1 VNTPKATTLRAI
13 CGDQLQRRGTNAD
26 DSPVSTSPKSPNPTG
41 ASLQS
46 PEPADS
52 DRTDKPPQTLVLD
65 ERADGSHERIETDR
79 RLTDRRAEPRRQPEV
94 RQRRQARDFGRIGTT
109 AAALGAVV
117 GIWALINAP
126 VTKSATVCTD
136 TFGGELL
143 HHREIHP
150 LWIASM
156 MLCALALALPT
167 KPRRSYVSV
176 GLVGLTFG
184 LAVAAYIRVAT
195 WKTGICFV

>member
-1 VNTPKATTLRAI
+1 MLPDPEVEAI
-13 CGDQLQRRGTNAD
+13 
-26 DSPVSTSPKSPNPTG
+26 PT
-41 ASLQS
+41 
-46 PEPADS
+46 EPPG
-52 DRTDKPPQTLVLD
+52 PPGPPGPPIQANLPHEQ
-65 ERADGSHERIETDR
+65 ERATADRRATDR
-79 RLTDRRAEPRRQPEV
+79 RSKPRRDGEI
-94 RQRRQARDFGRIGTT
+94 RQRRQDRDFGRIGT
-109 AAALGAVV
+109 ASASLGAAI

-150 LWIASM
+150 LWVASM
-156 MLCALALALPT
+156 MLCALALALPSR
-167 KPRRSYVSV
+167 PRRSYVSV

>member
-1 VNTPKATTLRAI
+1 MTLGMLPDTEPEAQQTGQPALPGQSEQGRS
-13 CGDQLQRRGTNAD
+13 GDDRRGD
-26 DSPVSTSPKSPNPTG
+26 
-41 ASLQS
+41 
-46 PEPADS
+46 
-52 DRTDKPPQTLVLD
+52 
-65 ERADGSHERIETDR
+65 DR
-79 RLTDRRAEPRRQPEV
+79 RSMPRRDREI
-94 RQRRQARDFGRIGTT
+94 RQRRQDRDFGRIGTA
-109 AAALGAVV
+109 AAALAATIGV
-117 GIWALINAP
+117 WALVNAP

-136 TFGGELL
+136 SLGGELL

-156 MLCALALALPT
+156 MLCAVALALPSR
-167 KPRRSYVSV
+167 PRRSYLSV